1 MGTDPYQ
8 IEPLIEPIVNA
19 MGYDLW
25 GCDFR
30 ESAKQAFLRVY
41 IDKQEGVTLDDCA
54 RVSHQLSGVL
64 DVEDPIE
71 KPYTLEVSSP
81 GLDRPLLREA
91 HFRRYVGRRV
101 KVRLRWLLEGR
112 RNIVGDL
119 RDVMTGSIL
128 VRQDDADYK
137 IPLDAVQRARL
148 EPDL

>member
-1 MGTDPYQ
+1 MRTDPYQ
-8 IEPLIEPIVNA
+8 IEPLIEPVINS
-19 MGYDLW
+19 MGYELW

-30 ESAKQAFLRVY
+30 EGANKAFLTVY
-41 IDKQEGVTLDDCA
+41 IDKQAGVSLDDCA

-81 GLDRPLLREA
+81 GLDRPLFCEA
-91 HFRRYVGRRV
+91 HFRRFVGSKV
-101 KVRLRWLLEGR
+101 KIRLRWLVEGR
-112 RNIVGDL
+112 RNIVGVL
-119 RDVMTGSIL
+119 LEVNAGSIT
-128 VRQDDADYK
+128 VRLGDADCK

>member
-1 MGTDPYQ
+1 MRTDPYQ
-8 IEPLIEPIVNA
+8 IEPLIEPIVTA
-19 MGYDLW
+19 MGYELW

-30 ESAKQAFLRVY
+30 EGAKQAYLRVY
-41 IDKQEGVTLDDCA
+41 IDKQEGISLDDCA

-81 GLDRPLLREA
+81 GLDRPLLRED

-101 KVRLRWLLEGR
+101 KVRLRWLVEGR
-112 RNIVGDL
+112 RNIVGNL
-119 RDVMTGSIL
+119 REVIAGNIMI
-128 VRQDDADYK
+128 RQDHANYK

>member
-1 MGTDPYQ
+1 MRTDPYQ
-8 IEPLIEPIVNA
+8 LEPLIEPIINA
-19 MGYDLW
+19 MGYELW

-30 ESAKQAFLRVY
+30 EGAKQAFLRVY
-41 IDKQEGVTLDDCA
+41 IDTHEGVSLDDCA

-81 GLDRPLLREA
+81 GLDRPLLCEA
-91 HFRRYVGRRV
+91 HFRRFVGRRV
-101 KVRLRWLLEGR
+101 KIRLRWLVEGR
-112 RNIVGDL
+112 RNILGDL
-119 RDVMTGSIL
+119 LEVKTGSIK
-128 VRQDDADYK
+128 VRLENADCE